1 MNDSPAPS
9 ADSAPPAPVHHRLE
23 RPRSI
28 ADLATQI
35 ALPLAALTLTAFAGW
50 FVWNTRR
57 VEHSPA
63 PPAMPPQSPFAATLA
78 CSGIVEAQSENIA
91 VGSATPGV
99 VVEVLVKVGDR
110 VEAGTPLFR
119 LDDRDL
125 RGGLEVRKAAVSQA
139 RSEVIRLEAE
149 PRQETIPPLVAT
161 VNEAKATAIAA
172 ADALRRA
179 EEIFAKQVI
188 TEQDAIEKRQA
199 DAFAR
204 AALQK
209 AEAELAL
216 REAGSWNYDRD
227 VSRAA
232 VLKAEADLAKMEID
246 LDRLTVRS
254 LVEGEVLQVNVRP
267 GEFVGAPPGQPLIVL
282 GNVDRLHVRV
292 DIDEFEID
300 RFDPAFAARAVP
312 RGSAGTE
319 YTLAFVRVEPFVIP
333 KKSLTGDNSERVD
346 TRVLQVIYGCS
357 PEQDGPP
364 GPGKRLFVGTQVDV
378 FIEADDRAGR
388 KGMAGEASGVEDE
401 RRMQGGRKARQGRTG
416 DTEQEGG
423 LSAGRTDSRLA
434 TPCGG

>member
-1 MNDSPAPS
+1 MNDSLAHT
-9 ADSAPPAPVHHRLE
+9 AESAPPAPIQHRLE

-35 ALPLAALTLTAFAGW
+35 ALPLVAVALAAFAGW
-50 FVWNTRR
+50 FVWSTRR

-63 PPAMPPQSPFAATLA
+63 PPAMPPRSPFAATLA

-110 VEAGTPLFR
+110 IEGGTPLFR

-125 RGGLEVRKAAVSQA
+125 RGELEVRKAAVSQA
-139 RSEVIRLEAE
+139 RSELIRLEAE
-149 PRQETIPPLVAT
+149 PRLETIPPLVAT
-161 VNEAKATAIAA
+161 VNEAKAAGIAA

-179 EEIFAKQVI
+179 EDLFAKQVI
-188 TEQDAIEKRQA
+188 TEQDAIEKREA

-254 LVEGEVLQVNVRP
+254 FVAGAVLQVNVRP
-267 GEFVGAPPGQPLIVL
+267 GEFVGAPPGLPLIVL

-319 YTLAFVRVEPFVIP
+319 YTLAFVRVEPFVVP

-346 TRVLQVIYGCS
+346 TRVLQVIYDCS
-357 PEQDGPP
+357 PERDGPS
-364 GPGKRLFVGTQVDV
+364 GSGKRLFVGQQVDV
-378 FIEADDRAGR
+378 FIEADDGA
-388 KGMAGEASGVEDE
+388 
-401 RRMQGGRKARQGRTG
+401 GRTG
-416 DTEQEGG
+416 QGG
-423 LSAGRTDSRLA
+423 EESPAGNN
-434 TPCGG
+434 GGR

>member
-1 MNDSPAPS
+1 MNEIQAPA
-9 ADSAPPAPVHHRLE
+9 ADSSPRAPVHHRLE

-35 ALPLAALTLTAFAGW
+35 ALPLVALTLASFAGW
-50 FVWNTRR
+50 FVWNSRR

-63 PPAMPPQSPFAATLA
+63 PPAMPPRSPFAATLA

-125 RGGLEVRKAAVSQA
+125 RGALEVGKAAVSQA
-139 RSEVIRLEAE
+139 KAEVIRLEAE

-161 VNEAKATAIAA
+161 VNEAKATAIAT

-179 EEIFAKQVI
+179 EDLFAKQVI
-188 TEQDAIEKRQA
+188 TEQDVIEKSEA

-232 VLKAEADLAKMEID
+232 VLKAEADLAKTEID

-254 LVEGEVLQVNVRP
+254 FVAGEVLQVNVRP

-319 YTLAFVRVEPFVIP
+319 YTLAFVRVEPFVVP

-346 TRVLQVIYGCS
+346 TRVLQVIYDCS
-357 PEQDGPP
+357 PERDGPP
-364 GPGKRLFVGTQVDV
+364 GLGKRLFVGTQVDV

-388 KGMAGEASGVEDE
+388 KGEGDD
-401 RRMQGGRKARQGRTG
+401 GRG
-416 DTEQEGG
+416 QEGEESPTG
-423 LSAGRTDSRLA
+423 N
-434 TPCGG
+434 GGGD

>member
-1 MNDSPAPS
+1 MNEIQAPAADASPRV
-9 ADSAPPAPVHHRLE
+9 PVHHRVE

-35 ALPLAALTLTAFAGW
+35 ALPLAALALAAFAGW
-50 FVWNTRR
+50 FVWNSRR

-63 PPAMPPQSPFAATLA
+63 PPAMPPRSPFAATLA

-99 VVEVLVKVGDR
+99 VVEVLVKVGER

-125 RGGLEVRKAAVSQA
+125 RGELEVRKAVVSQA
-139 RSEVIRLEAE
+139 KAEVIRLEAE

-179 EEIFAKQVI
+179 EDLFAKQVI
-188 TEQDAIEKRQA
+188 TEQDAIEKREA
-199 DAFAR
+199 DAFAS

-232 VLKAEADLAKMEID
+232 VLKAEADLAKTEID
-246 LDRLTVRS
+246 
-254 LVEGEVLQVNVRP
+254 
-267 GEFVGAPPGQPLIVL
+267 I
-282 GNVDRLHVRV
+282 DRLHVRV

-319 YTLAFVRVEPFVIP
+319 YTLAFVRVEPFVVP

-346 TRVLQVIYGCS
+346 TRVLQVIYDCS
-357 PEQDGPP
+357 PERDGPP
-364 GPGKRLFVGTQVDV
+364 GQGKRLFVGTQVDV

-388 KGMAGEASGVEDE
+388 E
-401 RRMQGGRKARQGRTG
+401 GGRDEARGQGDEESPTG
-416 DTEQEGG
+416 KN
-423 LSAGRTDSRLA
+423 GRQ
-434 TPCGG
+434 

>member
-1 MNDSPAPS
+1 MNEIQAPA
-9 ADSAPPAPVHHRLE
+9 ADSSPRVPVHQRLE

-35 ALPLAALTLTAFAGW
+35 ALPLAALTLASFAGW
-50 FVWNTRR
+50 FVWNSRR

-63 PPAMPPQSPFAATLA
+63 PPAMPPRSPFAATLA

-99 VVEVLVKVGDR
+99 VVEVLVKVGER

-125 RGGLEVRKAAVSQA
+125 RGELEVRKAAVA
-139 RSEVIRLEAE
+139 KAEVIRLEAE

-179 EEIFAKQVI
+179 EDLFAKQVI
-188 TEQDAIEKRQA
+188 TEQDAIEKREA
-199 DAFAR
+199 DAFAS

-232 VLKAEADLAKMEID
+232 VLKAEADLAKTEID
-246 LDRLTVRS
+246 IDRLNVRS
-254 LVEGEVLQVNVRP
+254 FVAGEVLQVNVRP

-319 YTLAFVRVEPFVIP
+319 YTLTFVRVEPFVVP

-346 TRVLQVIYGCS
+346 TRVLQVIYDCS
-357 PEQDGPP
+357 PERDGPS
-364 GPGKRLFVGTQVDV
+364 GQGKRLFVGTQVDV

-388 KGMAGEASGVEDE
+388 EGERDE
-401 RRMQGGRKARQGRTG
+401 ARGQGDEESPTGKNGRH
-416 DTEQEGG
+416 
-423 LSAGRTDSRLA
+423 
-434 TPCGG
+434 

>member
-1 MNDSPAPS
+1 MNETQTSSTPS
-9 ADSAPPAPVHHRLE
+9 TTASVRRRLE

-35 ALPLAALTLTAFAGW
+35 ALPLAATALAGFAGW
-50 FVWNTRR
+50 FVWSTRR
-57 VEHSPA
+57 VEAPVP
-63 PPAMPPQSPFAATLA
+63 PPAMPARSPFATTLA

-91 VGSATPGV
+91 VGSPTAGV
-99 VVEVLVKVGDR
+99 VVEVFVKVGDK
-110 VEAGTPLFR
+110 VDAAAPLFR

-125 RGGLEVRKAAVSQA
+125 RGELEVRKAAVSQA
-139 RSEVIRLEAE
+139 RADLIRLEAE
-149 PRQETIPPLVAT
+149 PRRETIPPLVAT
-161 VNEAKATAIAA
+161 VNEAKAAAIST

-179 EEIFAKQVI
+179 EDLFAKQVI
-188 TEQDAIEKRQA
+188 TEQDLIEKREA
-199 DAFAR
+199 DAYAR

-232 VLKAEADLAKMEID
+232 VLKAEADLAKLEVD

-254 LVEGEVLQVNVRP
+254 FVAGEVLQVNVRP

-300 RFDPAFAARAVP
+300 RFDPASAARAVP

-319 YTLAFVRVEPFVIP
+319 YTLAFVRVEPFVVP

-357 PEQDGPP
+357 PERDGPP
-364 GPGKRLFVGTQVDV
+364 DGARRLFVGQQVDV
-378 FIEADDRAGR
+378 FIEAGAGAEKR
-388 KGMAGEASGVEDE
+388 GQRGEESATGKDGE
-401 RRMQGGRKARQGRTG
+401 R
-416 DTEQEGG
+416 
-423 LSAGRTDSRLA
+423 
-434 TPCGG
+434 

>member
-1 MNDSPAPS
+1 MNETQAPG
-9 ADSAPPAPVHHRLE
+9 ADSSPRAPVHHRLE
-23 RPRSI
+23 RPRGI

-35 ALPLAALTLTAFAGW
+35 ALPLAALALAGFAGW
-50 FVWNTRR
+50 FVWNNRR

-63 PPAMPPQSPFAATLA
+63 PPAMPPRSPFAATLA
-78 CSGIVEAQSENIA
+78 WSGIVESQSENIA
-91 VGSATPGV
+91 VGSPTPGV

-110 VEAGTPLFR
+110 VETGTPLFR

-125 RGGLEVRKAAVSQA
+125 RGQLEVGKAAVSQA
-139 RSEVIRLEAE
+139 KAEVIRLEAE
-149 PRQETIPPLVAT
+149 PRQETIPPLVAA

-179 EEIFAKQVI
+179 EDLFAKQVI
-188 TEQDAIEKRQA
+188 TEQDVIEKREA

-216 REAGSWNYDRD
+216 CEAGSWNYDRD

-232 VLKAEADLAKMEID
+232 VVRAQADLAKMEVD

-254 LVEGEVLQVNVRP
+254 FVEGEVLQVNVRP

-300 RFDPAFAARAVP
+300 RFDRAFAARAVP
-312 RGSAGTE
+312 RGSAGSE
-319 YTLAFVRVEPFVIP
+319 YTLAFVRVEPFVVP

-357 PEQDGPP
+357 PERDGPP
-364 GPGKRLFVGTQVDV
+364 GQGKKLFVGQQVDV
-378 FIEADDRAGR
+378 FIEVDEGAGR
-388 KGMAGEASGVEDE
+388 KGMVGEASGVEGE
-401 RRMQGGRKARQGRTG
+401 RRGQGGGESPSGKNGG
-416 DTEQEGG
+416 D
-423 LSAGRTDSRLA
+423 
-434 TPCGG
+434 

>member
-1 MNDSPAPS
+1 MNEIQAPA
-9 ADSAPPAPVHHRLE
+9 ADSSPRVPVHQRLE

-35 ALPLAALTLTAFAGW
+35 ALPLAALTLASFAGW
-50 FVWNTRR
+50 FVWNSRR

-63 PPAMPPQSPFAATLA
+63 PPAMPPRSPFAATLA

-99 VVEVLVKVGDR
+99 VVEVLVKVGER

-125 RGGLEVRKAAVSQA
+125 RGELEVRKAAVSQA
-139 RSEVIRLEAE
+139 KAEVIRLEAE

-179 EEIFAKQVI
+179 EDLFAKQVI
-188 TEQDAIEKRQA
+188 TEQDAIEKREA
-199 DAFAR
+199 DAFAS

-232 VLKAEADLAKMEID
+232 VLKAEADLAKTEID
-246 LDRLTVRS
+246 IDRLNVRS
-254 LVEGEVLQVNVRP
+254 FVAGEVLQVNVRP

-319 YTLAFVRVEPFVIP
+319 YTLTFVRVEPFVVP

-346 TRVLQVIYGCS
+346 TRVLQVIYDCS
-357 PEQDGPP
+357 PERDGPS
-364 GPGKRLFVGTQVDV
+364 GQGKRLFVGTQVDV

-388 KGMAGEASGVEDE
+388 EGERDE
-401 RRMQGGRKARQGRTG
+401 ARGQGDEESPTGKNGRH
-416 DTEQEGG
+416 
-423 LSAGRTDSRLA
+423 
-434 TPCGG
+434 

>member
-1 MNDSPAPS
+1 MNDSLAHT
-9 ADSAPPAPVHHRLE
+9 AESAPPAPIQHRLE

-35 ALPLAALTLTAFAGW
+35 ALPLVAVALAAFAGW
-50 FVWNTRR
+50 FVWSTRR

-63 PPAMPPQSPFAATLA
+63 PPAMPPRSPFAATLA

-110 VEAGTPLFR
+110 IEGGTPLFR

-125 RGGLEVRKAAVSQA
+125 RGELEVRKAAVSQA
-139 RSEVIRLEAE
+139 RSELIRLEAE
-149 PRQETIPPLVAT
+149 PRLETIPPLVAA
-161 VNEAKATAIAA
+161 VNEAKAAGIAA

-188 TEQDAIEKRQA
+188 TEQDVIEKRQA
-199 DAFAR
+199 DAYAR

-232 VLKAEADLAKMEID
+232 VLKVESDVAKLEVDI
-246 LDRLTVRS
+246 DRLTVRS
-254 LVEGEVLQVNVRP
+254 FVAGEVLQVNVRP
-267 GEFVGAPPGQPLIVL
+267 GEFVGAPPGLPLVVL

-292 DIDEFEID
+292 DIDEFEIA

-312 RGSAGTE
+312 RGSTGTE
-319 YTLAFVRVEPFVIP
+319 YTLAFVRVEPFVVP
-333 KKSLTGDNSERVD
+333 KKSLTGDNSERED
-346 TRVLQVIYGCS
+346 TRVLQVIYDCA
-357 PEQDGPP
+357 PERDGPS
-364 GPGKRLFVGTQVDV
+364 GSGKRLFVGQQVDV
-378 FIEADDRAGR
+378 FIEADDGA
-388 KGMAGEASGVEDE
+388 
-401 RRMQGGRKARQGRTG
+401 GRTG
-416 DTEQEGG
+416 QGG
-423 LSAGRTDSRLA
+423 EESPAGNN
-434 TPCGG
+434 GGR

>member
-1 MNDSPAPS
+1 MNEIQTPA
-9 ADSAPPAPVHHRLE
+9 ADSSPRAPVHHRLE

-35 ALPLAALTLTAFAGW
+35 ALPLAALALAAFAGW
-50 FVWNTRR
+50 FVWNSRR

-63 PPAMPPQSPFAATLA
+63 PPAMPPRSPFAATLA

-99 VVEVLVKVGDR
+99 VVEVLVKVGER

-125 RGGLEVRKAAVSQA
+125 RGELEVRKAVVSQA
-139 RSEVIRLEAE
+139 KAEVIRLEAE

-172 ADALRRA
+172 ADALRRT
-179 EEIFAKQVI
+179 EDLFAKQVI
-188 TEQDAIEKRQA
+188 TEQDAIEKREA
-199 DAFAR
+199 DAFAS

-232 VLKAEADLAKMEID
+232 VLKAEADLAKTEID
-246 LDRLTVRS
+246 IDRLTVRS
-254 LVEGEVLQVNVRP
+254 FVAGEVLQVNVRP

-319 YTLAFVRVEPFVIP
+319 YTLAFVRVEPFVVP

-346 TRVLQVIYGCS
+346 TRVLQVIYDCS
-357 PEQDGPP
+357 PERDGPP
-364 GPGKRLFVGTQVDV
+364 GQGKRLFVGTQVDV

-388 KGMAGEASGVEDE
+388 EGGVEE
-401 RRMQGGRKARQGRTG
+401 ARGQGGEESPSGKNGG
-416 DTEQEGG
+416 D
-423 LSAGRTDSRLA
+423 
-434 TPCGG
+434 

>member
-1 MNDSPAPS
+1 MNEIQAPA
-9 ADSAPPAPVHHRLE
+9 ADSSPRVPVHQRLE

-35 ALPLAALTLTAFAGW
+35 ALPLAALTLASFAGW
-50 FVWNTRR
+50 FVWNSRR

-63 PPAMPPQSPFAATLA
+63 PPAMPPRSPFAATLA

-99 VVEVLVKVGDR
+99 VVEVLVKVGER

-125 RGGLEVRKAAVSQA
+125 RGELEVRKAAVSQA
-139 RSEVIRLEAE
+139 RAEVIRLEAE

-179 EEIFAKQVI
+179 EDLFAKQVI
-188 TEQDAIEKRQA
+188 TEQDAIEKREA
-199 DAFAR
+199 DAFAS

-232 VLKAEADLAKMEID
+232 VLKAEADLAKTEID
-246 LDRLTVRS
+246 IDRLTVRS
-254 LVEGEVLQVNVRP
+254 FVAGEVLQVNVRP

-319 YTLAFVRVEPFVIP
+319 YTLTFVRVEPFVVP

-346 TRVLQVIYGCS
+346 TRVLQVIYDCS
-357 PEQDGPP
+357 PERDGPS
-364 GPGKRLFVGTQVDV
+364 GQGKRLFVGTQVDV

-388 KGMAGEASGVEDE
+388 EGERDE
-401 RRMQGGRKARQGRTG
+401 ARGQGDEESPTGKNGRH
-416 DTEQEGG
+416 
-423 LSAGRTDSRLA
+423 
-434 TPCGG
+434 

>member
-1 MNDSPAPS
+1 
-9 ADSAPPAPVHHRLE
+9 
-23 RPRSI
+23 
-28 ADLATQI
+28 
-35 ALPLAALTLTAFAGW
+35 
-50 FVWNTRR
+50 
-57 VEHSPA
+57 
-63 PPAMPPQSPFAATLA
+63 
-78 CSGIVEAQSENIA
+78 
-91 VGSATPGV
+91 
-99 VVEVLVKVGDR
+99 
-110 VEAGTPLFR
+110 
-119 LDDRDL
+119 
-125 RGGLEVRKAAVSQA
+125 LEVRKAAVSQA
-139 RSEVIRLEAE
+139 KAEVIRLEAE

-179 EEIFAKQVI
+179 EDLFAKQVI
-188 TEQDAIEKRQA
+188 TEQDAIEKREA

-246 LDRLTVRS
+246 IDRLTVRS
-254 LVEGEVLQVNVRP
+254 FVAGEVLQVNVRP
-267 GEFVGAPPGQPLIVL
+267 GEFVGAPPGQPLIVF

-319 YTLAFVRVEPFVIP
+319 YTLAFVRVEPFVVP

-346 TRVLQVIYGCS
+346 TRVLQVIFS
-357 PEQDGPP
+357 FTPP
-364 GPGKRLFVGTQVDV
+364 TEFKVYVGQQVDV
-378 FIEADDRAGR
+378 FIEDG
-388 KGMAGEASGVEDE
+388 K
-401 RRMQGGRKARQGRTG
+401 
-416 DTEQEGG
+416 
-423 LSAGRTDSRLA
+423 
-434 TPCGG
+434 

>member
-1 MNDSPAPS
+1 MNEIQAPA
-9 ADSAPPAPVHHRLE
+9 ADSSPRVPVHQRLE

-35 ALPLAALTLTAFAGW
+35 ALPLAALTLASFAGW
-50 FVWNTRR
+50 FVWNSRR

-63 PPAMPPQSPFAATLA
+63 PPAMPPRSPFAATLA

-99 VVEVLVKVGDR
+99 VVEVLVKVGER

-125 RGGLEVRKAAVSQA
+125 RGELEVRKAAVSQA
-139 RSEVIRLEAE
+139 KAEVIRLEAE

-179 EEIFAKQVI
+179 EDLFAKQVI
-188 TEQDAIEKRQA
+188 TEQDAIEKREA
-199 DAFAR
+199 DAFAS

-232 VLKAEADLAKMEID
+232 VLKAEADLAKTEID
-246 LDRLTVRS
+246 IDRLNVRS
-254 LVEGEVLQVNVRP
+254 FVAGEVLQVNVRP

-319 YTLAFVRVEPFVIP
+319 YTLTFVRVEPFVVP

-346 TRVLQVIYGCS
+346 TRVLQVIYDCS
-357 PEQDGPP
+357 PERDGPS
-364 GPGKRLFVGTQVDV
+364 GQGKRLFVGTQVDV

-388 KGMAGEASGVEDE
+388 DGERDE
-401 RRMQGGRKARQGRTG
+401 ARGQGDEESPTGKNGRH
-416 DTEQEGG
+416 
-423 LSAGRTDSRLA
+423 
-434 TPCGG
+434 

>member
-1 MNDSPAPS
+1 MNEIQAPA
-9 ADSAPPAPVHHRLE
+9 ADSSPRVPVHQRLE

-35 ALPLAALTLTAFAGW
+35 ALPLAALTLASFAGW
-50 FVWNTRR
+50 FVWNSRR

-63 PPAMPPQSPFAATLA
+63 PPAMPPRSPFAATLA

-99 VVEVLVKVGDR
+99 VVEVLVKVGER

-125 RGGLEVRKAAVSQA
+125 RGELEVRKAAVSQA
-139 RSEVIRLEAE
+139 KAEVIRLEAE

-179 EEIFAKQVI
+179 EDLFAKQVI
-188 TEQDAIEKRQA
+188 TEQDAIEKREA
-199 DAFAR
+199 DAFAS

-232 VLKAEADLAKMEID
+232 VLKAEADLAKTEID
-246 LDRLTVRS
+246 IDRLTVRS
-254 LVEGEVLQVNVRP
+254 FVAGEVLQVNVRP

-319 YTLAFVRVEPFVIP
+319 YTLTFVRVEPFVVP

-346 TRVLQVIYGCS
+346 TRVLQVIYDCS
-357 PEQDGPP
+357 PERDGPS
-364 GPGKRLFVGTQVDV
+364 GQGKRLFVGTQVDV

-388 KGMAGEASGVEDE
+388 EGERDE
-401 RRMQGGRKARQGRTG
+401 ARGQGDEESPTGKNGRH
-416 DTEQEGG
+416 
-423 LSAGRTDSRLA
+423 
-434 TPCGG
+434 

>member
-1 MNDSPAPS
+1 MNETEPS
-9 ADSAPPAPVHHRLE
+9 AAGASPSAPVQQRLE
-23 RPRSI
+23 RPRSF

-35 ALPLAALTLTAFAGW
+35 GLPLAALTLAAFAGW
-50 FVWNTRR
+50 FVWTTRR
-57 VEHSPA
+57 MEPSPP
-63 PPAMPPQSPFAATLA
+63 PPAKPPRSPFAATLA

-125 RGGLEVRKAAVSQA
+125 RGEREVRKAAVSQA
-139 RSEVIRLEAE
+139 KAELIRLEAE
-149 PRQETIPPLVAT
+149 PRRETIPPLVAT
-161 VNEAKATAIAA
+161 VNEAKAAGIAA

-179 EEIFAKQVI
+179 EDLFAKQVI
-188 TEQDAIEKRQA
+188 TEQDVIEKREA
-199 DAFAR
+199 DAYAR

-216 REAGSWNYDRD
+216 REAGSWSYDRD

-232 VLKAEADLAKMEID
+232 VLKAEADLAKMEVD
-246 LDRLTVRS
+246 VDRLTVRS
-254 LVEGEVLQVNVRP
+254 LVAGEVLQVNVRP
-267 GEFVGAPPGQPLIVL
+267 GEFVGAPPGQPLVVV

-300 RFDPAFAARAVP
+300 RFDPTFAARAVP

-319 YTLAFVRVEPFVIP
+319 YTLAFVRVEPFVVP

-346 TRVLQVIYGCS
+346 TRVLQVIYDCS
-357 PEQDGPP
+357 PRRDGLPDR
-364 GPGKRLFVGTQVDV
+364 GKHLFVGQQVDV
-378 FIEADDRAGR
+378 FIAAEDGAEGKGR
-388 KGMAGEASGVEDE
+388 GDEASGVKDE
-401 RRMQGGRKARQGRTG
+401 RRG
-416 DTEQEGG
+416 QEGG
-423 LSAGRTDSRLA
+423 ESPSGEN
-434 TPCGG
+434 GGD

>member
-1 MNDSPAPS
+1 MNEIQAPA
-9 ADSAPPAPVHHRLE
+9 ADSSPRVPVHQRLE

-35 ALPLAALTLTAFAGW
+35 ALPLAALALAAFAGW

-63 PPAMPPQSPFAATLA
+63 PPAMPPRSPFAATLA

-99 VVEVLVKVGDR
+99 VVEVLVKVGER

-125 RGGLEVRKAAVSQA
+125 RGELEVRKAAVSQA
-139 RSEVIRLEAE
+139 KAEVIRLEAE

-179 EEIFAKQVI
+179 EDLFAKQVI
-188 TEQDAIEKRQA
+188 TEQDAIEKREA
-199 DAFAR
+199 DAFAS

-232 VLKAEADLAKMEID
+232 VLKAEADLAKTEID
-246 LDRLTVRS
+246 IDRLNVRS
-254 LVEGEVLQVNVRP
+254 FVAGEVLQVNVRP

-319 YTLAFVRVEPFVIP
+319 YTLTFVRVEPFVVP

-346 TRVLQVIYGCS
+346 TRVLQVIYDCS
-357 PEQDGPP
+357 PERDGPS
-364 GPGKRLFVGTQVDV
+364 GQGKRLFVGTQVDV

-388 KGMAGEASGVEDE
+388 EGERDE
-401 RRMQGGRKARQGRTG
+401 ARGQGDEESPTGKNGRH
-416 DTEQEGG
+416 
-423 LSAGRTDSRLA
+423 
-434 TPCGG
+434 

>member
-1 MNDSPAPS
+1 MQTMNDSLAPA
-9 ADSAPPAPVHHRLE
+9 ADAAPPAPIQHRLE
-23 RPRSI
+23 RPRSF

-35 ALPLAALTLTAFAGW
+35 ALPLVAVALAAFAGW
-50 FVWNTRR
+50 FVWNSRR

-63 PPAMPPQSPFAATLA
+63 PPAMPPRSPFAATLA

-99 VVEVLVKVGDR
+99 VVEVLVKVGNKI
-110 VEAGTPLFR
+110 EGGTPLFR

-125 RGGLEVRKAAVSQA
+125 RGELEVRKAAVSQA
-139 RSEVIRLEAE
+139 RSELIRLEAE
-149 PRQETIPPLVAT
+149 PRLETIPPLVAA

-179 EEIFAKQVI
+179 EDLFAKQVI

-204 AALQK
+204 AALEK

-232 VLKAEADLAKMEID
+232 VLKVEADVAKLEVDI
-246 LDRLTVRS
+246 DRLTVRS
-254 LVEGEVLQVNVRP
+254 FVAGEVLQVNVRP
-267 GEFVGAPPGQPLIVL
+267 GEFVGAPPGQPLVVL

-319 YTLAFVRVEPFVIP
+319 YTLAFVRVEPFVVP

-346 TRVLQVIYGCS
+346 TRVLQVIYDCA
-357 PEQDGPP
+357 PERDGPA
-364 GPGKRLFVGTQVDV
+364 GSGKGLFVGQQVDV
-378 FIEADDRAGR
+378 FIEADDGAGR
-388 KGMAGEASGVEDE
+388 RG
-401 RRMQGGRKARQGRTG
+401 QGGEESPTG
-416 DTEQEGG
+416 KSGE
-423 LSAGRTDSRLA
+423 R
-434 TPCGG
+434 

>member
-1 MNDSPAPS
+1 MNEIQAPA
-9 ADSAPPAPVHHRLE
+9 ADSSPRVPVHQRLE

-35 ALPLAALTLTAFAGW
+35 ALPLAALTLASFAGW
-50 FVWNTRR
+50 FVWNSRR

-63 PPAMPPQSPFAATLA
+63 PPAMPPRSPFAATLA

-99 VVEVLVKVGDR
+99 VVEVLVKVGER

-125 RGGLEVRKAAVSQA
+125 RGELEVRKAAVSQA
-139 RSEVIRLEAE
+139 KAEVIRLEAE

-179 EEIFAKQVI
+179 EDLFAKQVI
-188 TEQDAIEKRQA
+188 TEQDAIEKREA
-199 DAFAR
+199 DAFAS

-232 VLKAEADLAKMEID
+232 VLKAEADLAKTEID
-246 LDRLTVRS
+246 IDRLNVRS
-254 LVEGEVLQVNVRP
+254 FVAGEVLQVNVRP

-319 YTLAFVRVEPFVIP
+319 YTLTFVRVEPFVVP
-333 KKSLTGDNSERVD
+333 KKSLTGANSERVD
-346 TRVLQVIYGCS
+346 TRVLQVIYDCS
-357 PEQDGPP
+357 PERDGPS
-364 GPGKRLFVGTQVDV
+364 GQGKRLFVGTQVDV

-388 KGMAGEASGVEDE
+388 EGERDE
-401 RRMQGGRKARQGRTG
+401 ARGQGDEESPTGKNGRH
-416 DTEQEGG
+416 
-423 LSAGRTDSRLA
+423 
-434 TPCGG
+434 

>member
-1 MNDSPAPS
+1 MNEIQAPA
-9 ADSAPPAPVHHRLE
+9 ADSSPRVPVHQRLE

-35 ALPLAALTLTAFAGW
+35 ALPLAALTLASFAGW
-50 FVWNTRR
+50 FVWNSRR

-63 PPAMPPQSPFAATLA
+63 PPAMPPRSPFAATLA

-99 VVEVLVKVGDR
+99 VVEVLVKVGER

-125 RGGLEVRKAAVSQA
+125 RGELEVRKAAVSQA
-139 RSEVIRLEAE
+139 KAEVIRLEAE

-179 EEIFAKQVI
+179 EDLFAKQVI
-188 TEQDAIEKRQA
+188 TEQDAIEKREA

-232 VLKAEADLAKMEID
+232 VLKAEADLAKTEID
-246 LDRLTVRS
+246 IDRLTVRS
-254 LVEGEVLQVNVRP
+254 FVAGEVLQVNVRP

-319 YTLAFVRVEPFVIP
+319 YTLTFVRVEPFVVP

-346 TRVLQVIYGCS
+346 TRVLQVIYDCS
-357 PEQDGPP
+357 PERDGPS
-364 GPGKRLFVGTQVDV
+364 GQGKRLFVGTQVDV

-388 KGMAGEASGVEDE
+388 E
-401 RRMQGGRKARQGRTG
+401 GGRDEARGQGDEESPTG
-416 DTEQEGG
+416 KN
-423 LSAGRTDSRLA
+423 GRH
-434 TPCGG
+434 

>member
-1 MNDSPAPS
+1 MNEIQAPA
-9 ADSAPPAPVHHRLE
+9 ADSSPRAPVHHRLE

-35 ALPLAALTLTAFAGW
+35 ALPLMALALASFAGW
-50 FVWNTRR
+50 FVWNSRR
-57 VEHSPA
+57 VEYSPA
-63 PPAMPPQSPFAATLA
+63 PPAMPPRSPFAATLA
-78 CSGIVEAQSENIA
+78 CSGIVEAQSENIS

-110 VEAGTPLFR
+110 VEAGAPLFR

-125 RGGLEVRKAAVSQA
+125 RGELEVRKAAVSQA
-139 RSEVIRLEAE
+139 KAEVIRLEAE

-179 EEIFAKQVI
+179 EDLFAKQVI
-188 TEQDAIEKRQA
+188 TEQDAIEKREA
-199 DAFAR
+199 DAFAS

-232 VLKAEADLAKMEID
+232 VLKAEADLAKTEID
-246 LDRLTVRS
+246 IDRLNVRS
-254 LVEGEVLQVNVRP
+254 FVAGEVLQVNVRP

-319 YTLAFVRVEPFVIP
+319 YTLAFVRVEPFVVP

-346 TRVLQVIYGCS
+346 TRVLQVIYDCS
-357 PEQDGPP
+357 PERDGPS
-364 GPGKRLFVGTQVDV
+364 GSGKRLFVGQQADV
-378 FIEADDRAGR
+378 FIEADDGEGR
-388 KGMAGEASGVEDE
+388 RG
-401 RRMQGGRKARQGRTG
+401 QGGEEARGQGDEVRGQGGEESPTG
-416 DTEQEGG
+416 KNGG
-423 LSAGRTDSRLA
+423 H
-434 TPCGG
+434 

>member
-1 MNDSPAPS
+1 MNEIQAPA
-9 ADSAPPAPVHHRLE
+9 ADSSPRVPVHQRLE

-35 ALPLAALTLTAFAGW
+35 ALPLAALTLASFAGW
-50 FVWNTRR
+50 FVWNSRR

-63 PPAMPPQSPFAATLA
+63 PPAMPPRSPFAATLA

-99 VVEVLVKVGDR
+99 VVEVLVKVGER
-110 VEAGTPLFR
+110 LEAGTPLFR

-125 RGGLEVRKAAVSQA
+125 RGELEVRKAAVSQA
-139 RSEVIRLEAE
+139 KAEVIRLEAE

-179 EEIFAKQVI
+179 EDLFAKQVI
-188 TEQDAIEKRQA
+188 TEQDAIEKREA
-199 DAFAR
+199 DAFAS

-232 VLKAEADLAKMEID
+232 VLKAEADLAKTEID
-246 LDRLTVRS
+246 IDRLTVRS
-254 LVEGEVLQVNVRP
+254 FVAGEVLQVNVRP

-319 YTLAFVRVEPFVIP
+319 YTLTFVRVEPFVVP

-346 TRVLQVIYGCS
+346 TRVLQVIYDCS
-357 PEQDGPP
+357 PERDGPS
-364 GPGKRLFVGTQVDV
+364 GQGKRLFVGTQVDV

-388 KGMAGEASGVEDE
+388 EGERDE
-401 RRMQGGRKARQGRTG
+401 PRGQGDEESPTGKNGRH
-416 DTEQEGG
+416 
-423 LSAGRTDSRLA
+423 
-434 TPCGG
+434 

>member
-1 MNDSPAPS
+1 
-9 ADSAPPAPVHHRLE
+9 
-23 RPRSI
+23 
-28 ADLATQI
+28 
-35 ALPLAALTLTAFAGW
+35 
-50 FVWNTRR
+50 
-57 VEHSPA
+57 
-63 PPAMPPQSPFAATLA
+63 MPPRSPFAATLA
-78 CSGIVEAQSENIA
+78 CSGIVEAQSENIS

-110 VEAGTPLFR
+110 VEAGAPLFR

-125 RGGLEVRKAAVSQA
+125 RGELEVRKAAVSQA
-139 RSEVIRLEAE
+139 KAEVIRLEAE

-179 EEIFAKQVI
+179 EDLFTKQVI
-188 TEQDAIEKRQA
+188 TEQDVIEKREA

-254 LVEGEVLQVNVRP
+254 FVAGAVLQVNVRP

-319 YTLAFVRVEPFVIP
+319 YTLTFVRVEPFVVP

-346 TRVLQVIYGCS
+346 TRVLQVIYACS
-357 PEQDGPP
+357 PERDGPP
-364 GPGKRLFVGTQVDV
+364 GSGKRLFVGQQVDV
-378 FIEADDRAGR
+378 FIETDDGAGR
-388 KGMAGEASGVEDE
+388 RG
-401 RRMQGGRKARQGRTG
+401 QGGEESPTGKNGGR
-416 DTEQEGG
+416 
-423 LSAGRTDSRLA
+423 
-434 TPCGG
+434 